1 MRRKSV
7 WWAAGL
13 VFAVASAAGNA
24 QVYKWTDAHGKLHYS
39 DTPPPATTT
48 QVAQVKV
55 PASASATPSMPTWQQ
70 READYKRRHAADK
83 RRGTPV
89 HGGRSAAPEPAYHR
103 NEVETDADRCRLGR
117 DIVSGVAQ
125 PVGRARIDEHD
136 RETARS
142 DVRSFCR

>member
-1 MRRKSV
+1 MQCKSV
-7 WWAAGL
+7 WWAAWL
-13 VFAVASAAGNA
+13 VFAVASAAADA
-24 QVYKWTDAHGKLHYS
+24 QVYKWTDAQGRLHYS
-39 DTPPPATTT
+39 DMPPPAATT

-55 PASASATPSMPTWQQ
+55 PASAPATPSMPTWQQ

-89 HGGRSAAPEPAYHR
+89 PGGHSASPVPAYHR
-103 NEVETDADRCRLGR
+103 NAVETDADRCRLGR
-117 DIVSGVAQ
+117 DIASGMAQ